1 MSIKGK
7 NRIII
12 VAPSYS
18 PQIGGSIVLHK
29 LCDIL
34 NELKYDAYLTTTQ
47 KLNGNTDYFIL
58 NPTFNTKI
66 ATEIDT
72 KKDIILYPEI
82 ERGNPFQAKHVIR
95 YILSK
100 SHLVEIEGGS
110 HSSTWGDKDFWLYF
124 HNLFYDGIKEKNIL
138 HLIHSKVDSY
148 VDLGINRNIDACFTY
163 RKNPSPPKLYH
174 PQDSIEISYNTPD
187 KELINIFNQCKRFYS
202 YDTETYLSVLAAL
215 CGCESVIIP
224 QKEKNKQEIINNQP
238 TFKYGIAYGIDD
250 IKHANNTQPLVREH
264 LNFLET
270 KQTQDTLKI
279 FNKILLHFN
288 I

>member
-18 PQIGGSIVLHK
+18 SQIGGSIVLHK

-34 NELKYDAYLTTTQ
+34 NELKYDAYLTTTK

-58 NPTFNTKI
+58 NPIFNTKI

-72 KKDIILYPEI
+72 KKDIIIYPEI
-82 ERGNPFQAKHVIR
+82 ERGNPFQAKHVVR

-174 PQDSIEISYNTPD
+174 PQDSIEINYNTPD

-238 TFKYGIAYGIDD
+238 TFKYGIAYGVDD
-250 IKHANNTQPLVREH
+250 IKHANNTQSLVREH